1 MAENKRISG
10 KELDDA
16 MLDHDEEAILK
27 KQKATAQE
35 KLEKIQRQESM
46 AQKKTEQ
53 KAEEELSVHFQPD
66 DLFEENELIS
76 THAHWWS
83 WGNE

>member
-1 MAENKRISG
+1 LAENKRISG

-46 AQKKTEQ
+46 AQKKTE
-53 KAEEELSVHFQPD
+53 
-66 DLFEENELIS
+66 
-76 THAHWWS
+76 
-83 WGNE
+83 